1 MGAVKPQGVF
11 GGSILSN
18 AIQQLQR
25 KRHKPL
31 VEISGLYSNRELM
44 STEPLN
50 LKLPLFFHLILH
62 FFLLFQ
68 RAGSVPIT
76 SSGANCKEILFQLY
90 LP

>member
-18 AIQQLQR
+18 GIQQLQR

-44 STEPLN
+44 S
-50 LKLPLFFHLILH
+50 
-62 FFLLFQ
+62 
-68 RAGSVPIT
+68 S
-76 SSGANCKEILFQLY
+76 
-90 LP
+90 